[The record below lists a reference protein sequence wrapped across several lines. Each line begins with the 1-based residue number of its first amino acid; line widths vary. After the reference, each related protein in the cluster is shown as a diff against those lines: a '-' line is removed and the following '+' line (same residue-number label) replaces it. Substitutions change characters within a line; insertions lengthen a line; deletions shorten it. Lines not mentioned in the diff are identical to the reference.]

1 MIIYSQWLPEAS
13 IMKVIMH
20 SIFPTS

>member
-13 IMKVIMH
+13 IMKGIMH
-20 SIFPTS
+20 SVFPTS